1 MMNWNFPSGK
11 RLSPTGINNGDIEMF
26 LDNIGDSLTREV
38 IQNSLDASNDE
49 LNKPVRVEFSIFK
62 LKTQNIPG
70 LHKIKNEI
78 LPKAKEYW
86 QDIPDTLKF
95 LNQFED
101 VINHDQVSVLRVS
114 DFNTKGL
121 TDRNYKSLVNGN
133 GFSVKESV
141 DSAGSKGIGKAAP
154 FAASDLRMVFYN
166 SYSTEEMTRSIG
178 IMNFVS
184 YWENKE
190 KEILTQFRGS
200 YVEENQDYNSQQMI
214 FNQKQRYDADYGTD
228 IFIIG
233 LKEFEQWN
241 QKITESTLNNFF
253 MSILDNK
260 LEVNVNGEE
269 ISSNNIRQKMK
280 VYEKLIEGGQFK
292 GSRKL
297 ELQRTL
303 NYFNTIVNDKHLVIN
318 LDERFDKYNFIETL
332 EDAKL
337 TIDTSEVANRTILQT
352 RKAGMRINERNRI
365 SSNINFTGI
374 FQATGK
380 KLNEFLKDLENANH
394 DKWSA
399 DRKQRAEHKIA
410 NEFLV
415 DLFHWYKDAVRD
427 NFGVKNENIID
438 AIGVSDL
445 LPLEMGESGGNNKKD
460 SGIINQFSEET
471 TINRKKRVN
480 YPIDET
486 TTDEILE
493 EIIDEIGIGE
503 GDTSGLGAVREGLG
517 DGNNPEIDKAPGTDS
532 GEYGSDDTNEN
543 SGVAK
548 IEKKV
553 GLSKVEYLKIL
564 EIDSSMGEYRIVGKI
579 LKSVTEI
586 EISLKSIG
594 ENGTAYNVKIL
605 SADSKIYNAKVVKN
619 AIRVKGLKKGN
630 RFMINVVLKSK
641 LRIKMEG
648 LLSEIKS

>member
-1 MMNWNFPSGK
+1 M
-11 RLSPTGINNGDIEMF
+11 
-26 LDNIGDSLTREV
+26 
-38 IQNSLDASNDE
+38 
-49 LNKPVRVEFSIFK
+49 
-62 LKTQNIPG
+62 
-70 LHKIKNEI
+70 
-78 LPKAKEYW
+78 
-86 QDIPDTLKF
+86 
-95 LNQFED
+95 
-101 VINHDQVSVLRVS
+101 LRVS

-415 DLFHWYKDAVRD
+415 DLFHWYKDAVKD